1 MTWAPRSVTASK
13 CTMSEIVLPNDTNSL
28 GNLFGGRLLQWMDIC
43 AAISAQ
49 RHTGRVCVTAAVDTV
64 EFHSPIRQGEIVVLE
79 SLVNRAFN
87 TSMEVE
93 INVWAEYAPT
103 LTRRKCNRAYYTFVS
118 LDDHGKPQ
126 PVPPIAPEGDDEHAR
141 YEAAAQRREFRLLLA
156 GRLKPGEAT
165 RTAQLLREII
175 GHESP

>member
-1 MTWAPRSVTASK
+1 MTWAPRSVNASR

-49 RHTGRVCVTAAVDTV
+49 RHTGRVCVTAAVDSV

-79 SLVNRAFN
+79 SQVNRAFT

-93 INVWAEYAPT
+93 INVWAEQAAT

-118 LDDHGKPQ
+118 IDDDGRPQ
-126 PVPPIAPEGDDEHAR
+126 AVPPIAPEGEDELAR
-141 YEAAAQRREFRLLLA
+141 FEAAAQRREFRLLLA
-156 GRLKPGEAT
+156 GRIRLTEAT
-165 RTAQLLREII
+165 RTAQLLRDVTR
-175 GHESP
+175 HETE